1 MADKSEQM
9 TENAVAK
16 AMAPSLASL
25 KNIESG
31 ISKLN
36 QISSQGAEER
46 IEGARAEKKE
56 AKKAEKTNTL
66 LEGIM
71 KSIGDLN
78 KTMLETVKDKIK
90 SGLGNLLAGVIA
102 PILIMVGF
110 FAQLKAEFAML
121 KTLTG
126 GGLTKLFAPLKNL
139 LTGKGKIA
147 SAIKK
152 SLKFIDKMHGGIFS
166 KIGNFFKNFGQN
178 KAVVKVSETITKVK
192 GSMSQGLMKIKNF
205 FQPISD
211 FFKSFQKVKPFGP
224 PKPGL
229 LTKGIRTIKNIITV
243 IGDIFKPIIRIAK
256 TIFGFV
262 KTGTAIGKW
271 AIGFGRILGKLFL
284 PITILMSAFDFI
296 TGFLDGFKEDGI
308 MGGLEGGLSK
318 LLKGLIGMPLDL
330 LKDGVSWILGKFGFE
345 QASETLDAFSFSTL
359 IDKMV
364 KGFFDAVD
372 GIVGWLGDKF
382 SFSTIGEALT
392 SMLNLIWMPAV
403 LFKEWLITPLVNW
416 IGGFLEV
423 PPEKLKA
430 ITDFD
435 ILGTI
440 GNALDNIID
449 FFKGIFDID
458 WSSAIK
464 NVAPKWVKDVPIIG
478 KWFGG
483 GDKPDDGAAA
493 AQKKKEAEELAAI
506 EKKKHEEKIKQAK
519 ELAAR
524 QAEAE
529 KKRKEEAAAKLKA
542 IQVKADKGEST
553 WYAPST
559 WFATKKD
566 EEDEAP
572 KSKSDA
578 QKGGG
583 TGGSAVKVSPKKV
596 DLKGIDWDF
605 ISKKEGGSKTDGYVP
620 NPEGSKSGVTIAT
633 GFDLGARNAKDLKGL
648 PLSLKEKLSPY
659 LGLQGMVAS
668 EYLETRPLTV
678 TASEAKLI
686 DKKSKGGAV
695 KKLKAEWN
703 KNAAIMK
710 TPMFED
716 LTGAQQTV
724 AASVA
729 FQYGSLA
736 KAPKFRA
743 AAQEGRWDDVQGELR
758 NFGDDYASRRT
769 SEADYLMAN
778 RPNNSGSTLNELEV
792 ANAEGKAGANAP
804 SMVNAPNTNN
814 TNMNESNYHVQ
825 PVTAQNSKAGAL
837 YDKG

>member
-1 MADKSEQM
+1 MAKDNEKEKAILKIQ
-9 TENAVAK
+9 EKIAK
-16 AMAPSLASL
+16 DQSDILGLLNKFS
-25 KNIESG
+25 SD
-31 ISKLN
+31 SKKGDM
-36 QISSQGAEER
+36 SAED
-46 IEGARAEKKE
+46 KKE
-56 AKKAEKTNTL
+56 EKAASKKHTTL
-66 LEGIM
+66 LEQMASGITE
-71 KSIGDLN
+71 LN
-78 KTMLETVKDKIK
+78 KSFLKSLKTTVGG
-90 SGLGNLLAGVIA
+90 GLGILVAGIAAPVIA
-102 PILIMVGF
+102 MVAF
-110 FAQLKAEFAML
+110 FKQLALEFAFL
-121 KTLTG
+121 KKLTG
-126 GGLTKLFAPLKNL
+126 GGLRKIFIPLKKFL
-139 LTGKGKIA
+139 SGQGKIA
-147 SAIKK
+147 TAIKNT
-152 SLKFIDKMHGGIFS
+152 LKFIDSMHFGIFS
-166 KIGNFFKNFGQN
+166 KIGNFFKSFGKG
-178 KAVVKVSETITKVK
+178 KAV
-192 GSMSQGLMKIKNF
+192 
-205 FQPISD
+205 
-211 FFKSFQKVKPFGP
+211 
-224 PKPGL
+224 
-229 LTKGIRTIKNIITV
+229 
-243 IGDIFKPIIRIAK
+243 
-256 TIFGFV
+256 
-262 KTGTAIGKW
+262 TAIGKSLKTIGGVISKGMKTIGKVISLIAKPFK
-271 AIGFGRILGKLFL
+271 AIFGIGKSLVGMSKTAGMIMKFASGFGTVLGKIFL

-296 TGFLDGFKEDGI
+296 TGFMDGYKEDGI

-633 GFDLGARNAKDLKGL
+633 GFDLGARNAEDLKGL

>member
-296 TGFLDGFKEDGI
+296 TGAIDGYKTGGI
-308 MGGLEGGLSK
+308 MGALEGGFSK
-318 LLKGLIGMPLDL
+318 LLQGLIGMPLDL
-330 LKDGVSWILGKFGFE
+330 LKDIVGWALGLMGFDKAKE
-345 QASETLDAFSFSTL
+345 SLADFSFSDL

-364 KGFFDAVD
+364 KGFFGIVD
-372 GIVGWLGDKF
+372 GVVGWLGDTF
-382 SFSTIGEALT
+382 SFGSISEALT
-392 SMLNLIWMPAV
+392 SMMKLIWMPAI
-403 LFKEWLITPLVNW
+403 LFKEWLVDPLVKW
-416 IGGFLEV
+416 VGDELGIDTSAFTG
-423 PPEKLKA
+423 
-430 ITDFD
+430 FD
-435 ILGTI
+435 IFKHIELMLSDI
-440 GNALDNIID
+440 GK
-449 FFKGIFDID
+449 FFSGIFDID
-458 WSSAIK
+458 IMSILKPMVLALPFGQTIWNKTLGGADKPRPNMSQGADGVVRDQELDHEGDGKKIK
-464 NVAPKWVKDVPIIG
+464 AMKKKIAKEKAKSTEG
-478 KWFGG
+478 GMFGFG
-483 GDKPDDGAAA
+483 ARDDAEIKEMEAELAKLEEPYRKEQAAQIAASGDKKMS
-493 AQKKKEAEELAAI
+493 KK
-506 EKKKHEEKIKQAK
+506 
-519 ELAAR
+519 
-524 QAEAE
+524 
-529 KKRKEEAAAKLKA
+529 
-542 IQVKADKGEST
+542 T
-553 WYAPST
+553 
-559 WFATKKD
+559 AT
-566 EEDEAP
+566 
-572 KSKSDA
+572 
-578 QKGGG
+578 GGG
-583 TGGSAVKVSPKKV
+583 TGGSAVKVSSKKV

-769 SEADYLMAN
+769 SEADYLMAK
-778 RPNNSGSTLNELEV
+778 RPNNSGSTLNELQV

-804 SMVNAPNTNN
+804 SMVNAPNTNT